1 MAINNPSTG
10 FMKSVVILRI
20 LTFNIQISDLD
31 PEKKLNFLYFS
42 IFFLMFH
49 STRFFSNN
57 RIRLEVLFFFFS
69 QLFVKSKEFVLF
81 FGLNILKSDLKKVEF
96 RLFKYSLKR
105 ETCYC
110 KKNVKLPLAIF
121 VNHAARRLPFVIA
134 FNMPLAEQTIARVAA
149 IERVQVAVVENE
161 HEYKKTSGVFR
172 VFQVEVFGQVLRE
185 MLALVR

>member
-1 MAINNPSTG
+1 M
-10 FMKSVVILRI
+10 L
-20 LTFNIQISDLD
+20 LQ
-31 PEKKLNFLYFS
+31 
-42 IFFLMFH
+42 
-49 STRFFSNN
+49 
-57 RIRLEVLFFFFS
+57 
-69 QLFVKSKEFVLF
+69 
-81 FGLNILKSDLKKVEF
+81 
-96 RLFKYSLKR
+96 
-105 ETCYC
+105 
-110 KKNVKLPLAIF
+110 KNVKLPLAIF